1 MCVYCHLLKKIGSV
15 GRNFF
20 FFFGSNL
27 GCLMFVYYCMFAV
40 LNNLS
45 TTLDVDIL
53 CKSRTK
59 ISYAL
64 EKDYIFVKLQN
75 FLIKSVRVGMKK

>member
-1 MCVYCHLLKKIGSV
+1 MFDVCICHLC
-15 GRNFF
+15 N
-20 FFFGSNL
+20 
-27 GCLMFVYYCMFAV
+27 YCMFAV
-40 LNNLS
+40 LNSLS

-53 CKSRTK
+53 CKSRAK